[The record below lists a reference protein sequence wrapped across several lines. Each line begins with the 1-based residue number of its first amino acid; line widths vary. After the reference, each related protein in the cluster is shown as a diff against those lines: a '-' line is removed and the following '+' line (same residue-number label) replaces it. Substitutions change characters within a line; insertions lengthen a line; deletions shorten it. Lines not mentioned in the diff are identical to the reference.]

1 MKRRRGLGFAPA
13 EHMRR
18 ALEAEGQ
25 VARSAK
31 AVIERSRKGDCA
43 GALDSLANMHAWDGR
58 HMAEQTGATGG
69 RSTAFDERVHG
80 AQRAFKKACLR

>member
-1 MKRRRGLGFAPA
+1 M
-13 EHMRR
+13 
-18 ALEAEGQ
+18 
-25 VARSAK
+25 
-31 AVIERSRKGDCA
+31 CA